1 MDADEEFYYKL
12 RPMAREK
19 DVGSVAERLEKL
31 LSFFVL
37 VSFQLNLKGH
47 VPNPHPTF
55 LYAKSYHSSQIE
67 T

>member
-31 LSFFVL
+31 LSFLYF
-37 VSFQLNLKGH
+37 SHFNL
-47 VPNPHPTF
+47 T
-55 LYAKSYHSSQIE
+55 
-67 T
+67 